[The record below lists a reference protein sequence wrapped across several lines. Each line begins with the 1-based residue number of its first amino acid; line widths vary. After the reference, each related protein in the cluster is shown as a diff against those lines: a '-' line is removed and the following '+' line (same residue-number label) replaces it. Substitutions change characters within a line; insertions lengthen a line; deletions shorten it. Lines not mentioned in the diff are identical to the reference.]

1 MEYLRTWCRDV
12 RAQFGSRCGFTGL
25 EFGQG
30 QGQSHMLLILTN
42 HFWCLR
48 WTQGGFFVKVLKSV
62 IFDEGCQLI
71 NNQLDEK
78 IFTDYVFVLP
88 GSQNLLEGLP
98 LKGSSCQSSVQ
109 SQQGVNFSVPHRAPR
124 TKCAWSEA
132 VCGEGSVS
140 FIFQGEML
148 ISSGAVSL
156 QQKTKLE
163 HITHSPHTH
172 THSYAN

>member
-1 MEYLRTWCRDV
+1 M
-12 RAQFGSRCGFTGL
+12 
-25 EFGQG
+25 
-30 QGQSHMLLILTN
+30 
-42 HFWCLR
+42 
-48 WTQGGFFVKVLKSV
+48 KVLKSV

-140 FIFQGEML
+140 FIFEGEML

-156 QQKTKLE
+156 Q
-163 HITHSPHTH
+163 
-172 THSYAN
+172 